1 MQANQSAVGA
11 KPEVA
16 VIVLYNLVGDVVGQ
30 SLLFGVAGKIIALA
44 VVAADATP
52 VGGEGEDGVP
62 SWPSIA
68 RFVNKMSFTSPISFS
83 RGEKAS
89 SPLMVAI

>member
-30 SLLFGVAGKIIALA
+30 SLLFGEACKVIGLA
-44 VVAADATP
+44 VVAADATT
-52 VGGEGEDGVP
+52 VGGEPRVSRMVDGDT
-62 SWPSIA
+62 A
-68 RFVNKMSFTSPISFS
+68 HR
-83 RGEKAS
+83 
-89 SPLMVAI
+89 VAAQ